1 MSSLSLAAETKE
13 WMGGDAECGQRRGSF
28 GDGSHARSL
37 TATRRL
43 RLRPHS
49 GAFLCNDDG
58 QAAQAPRAE
67 APQEGRL
74 SQRMYAFSLC
84 FFCHIPHLLAVEAR
98 CKSSRDQ
105 GYAPVPHPG
114 QRRLPQVKHASPFFS
129 YRISNHASNRYNK
142 LCGSLRSL
150 AHRLSLLPAQDPFRA
165 RMEGQV
171 LSKLFDMGV
180 LNAQAKLSD
189 VDNKLTVAAFC
200 RRRLAVIMVVAKMA
214 ETVSAVCNLPV
225 LVPQG
230 WEDCLGMVSSEFQTF
245 EQ

>member
-1 MSSLSLAAETKE
+1 MSSLSLAAETKR

-37 TATRRL
+37 TATRRPDAPATL
-43 RLRPHS
+43 R
-49 GAFLCNDDG
+49 
-58 QAAQAPRAE
+58 
-67 APQEGRL
+67 RL
-74 SQRMYAFSLC
+74 SLQTTMVRQLKHHEQKLLKKVDFLNVCFSPM

-114 QRRLPQVKHASPFFS
+114 QRRLPQVKHASDFFS
-129 YRISNHASNRYNK
+129 YPISNHAFNRYNK

-214 ETVSAVCNLPV
+214 ETVSAVCKPPPCSPFLFRRGGKIALALFRV
-225 LVPQG
+225 IRDL
-230 WEDCLGMVSSEFQTF
+230 
-245 EQ
+245 